1 MNILIIANNDE
12 VLAKWDRLIEVAH
25 HPLAKFNDE
34 NKVGLT
40 ESIQVIEELS
50 RSSGRSNVYS
60 CIGRYVG
67 PGLRHHSGPEVML
80 DFANDL
86 DMLPLNAFYVFS
98 EIYLL
103 PSENTDYWRV
113 LKNDGRTVSFIS
125 YFDLKKDD
133 MGPLTSISKMIDE
146 KVAEPIE
153 KADLRT
159 RLSTRATAIKAGSV
173 SARTSMSETS
183 VREALAEL
191 ATLMQRFNPTKD
203 ELFVAR
209 TYNGV
214 GWKNATLVQ
223 VFLETKRFG
232 HAVEEGDV
240 ELEFA
245 IRNIFDVMGVE
256 MVGKIVEGIGGNYWR
271 ESSISVDVVGGR
283 PRLFIQHEG
292 VTVCIEPKV

>member
-1 MNILIIANNDE
+1 MNILIIANNNE
-12 VLAKWDRLIEVAH
+12 VLAKWDRAIEVTH
-25 HPLAKFNDE
+25 HPLAKFIDD
-34 NKVGLT
+34 NKVGLP

-86 DMLPLNAFYVFS
+86 DMLSLNAFYVFS

-125 YFDLKKDD
+125 HFDPKKDD
-133 MGPLTSISKMIDE
+133 MSPLSSISQTINE
-146 KVAEPIE
+146 KVAQPIE
-153 KADLRT
+153 KADFRT

-173 SARTSMSETS
+173 SARTSMTETS
-183 VREALAEL
+183 VGEALAEL

-209 TYNGV
+209 TYSGV
-214 GWKNATLVQ
+214 GWKNAALVQ

-232 HAVEEGDV
+232 HVVEEGDD
-240 ELEFA
+240 ELEFV
-245 IRNIFDVMGVE
+245 IRNIFDVIGIE

-271 ESSISVDVVGGR
+271 SSCLSVDVVGGR